1 MAKQRLGRGLSSLIP
16 PKKSIRQP
24 ADRQNNGN
32 GPPEQFS
39 RAGNFENGN
48 GAGNFKNESIF
59 WIEIDKIQAN
69 PEQPRQD
76 FDQASLE
83 ELADSIRRH
92 GIIQPLVVTK
102 LEKSIATGIEV
113 NYQLIA
119 GERRLKA
126 AKMAGLFQVPVIIR
140 RMEGEKDKL
149 EVALVENIQRK
160 DLNALE
166 KAEAYLRLAK
176 EFNLTQSEI
185 AKKVGKS
192 RESVANAIRLLELS
206 SDIKQALREGRIS
219 EGHARAILSAPNQED
234 QKKVFTAVLAGG
246 VSVRKTE
253 ELAGLK
259 HAKIQADEDPTIKYL
274 VGRLEDK
281 LNTKVRL
288 KGKIHRGTLA
298 IDYYSKEELRNIADK
313 IAPE

>member
-1 MAKQRLGRGLSSLIP
+1 MAKLRLGRGLSSLIP
-16 PKKSIRQP
+16 PKKSK
-24 ADRQNNGN
+24 AEEVRQNNGN
-32 GPPEQFS
+32 G
-39 RAGNFENGN
+39 NFENGN
-48 GAGNFKNESIF
+48 NFKSESIF

-140 RMEGEKDKL
+140 RMDGEKDKL

-219 EGHARAILSAPNQED
+219 EGHARAILSAPSQED

-259 HAKIQADEDPTIKYL
+259 QAKIQVEEDPIIKHL